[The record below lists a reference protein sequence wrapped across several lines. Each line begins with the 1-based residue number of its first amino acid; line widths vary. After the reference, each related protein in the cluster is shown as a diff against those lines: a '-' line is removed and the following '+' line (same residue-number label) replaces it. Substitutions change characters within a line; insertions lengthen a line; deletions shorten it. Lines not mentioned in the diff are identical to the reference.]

1 VELWDLVSRQKL
13 KDLMVS
19 SDPNRK
25 IGMIAF
31 SPDSTRLATT
41 LPDNTTLANNIIK
54 IWDIATGQLALTLPG
69 PGRFPGS
76 IAFSPDGRLIAA
88 GNCDPSIIVWDAATG
103 NVKFKLT
110 GHSACV
116 NALAFSSDSTLLAS
130 SSPDKTTRI
139 WDLQTGQEVLTLPE
153 GGATPRLAFSPD
165 GTRLAVADNFG
176 ALHVYLVRMEDLVT
190 LAKSRLTR
198 SLTPEECQQYL
209 RVAQCPPGT

>member
-1 VELWDLVSRQKL
+1 
-13 KDLMVS
+13 
-19 SDPNRK
+19 
-25 IGMIAF
+25 MIAF

-41 LPDNTTLANNIIK
+41 LPDNTTLANNTIK
-54 IWDIATGQLALTLPG
+54 IWDIAAGRLALTLPG
-69 PGRFPGS
+69 PGRNPGS
-76 IAFSPDGRLIAA
+76 IAFSADGRLIAA
-88 GNCDPSIIVWDAATG
+88 GNCDPGIIVWDAATG